1 MNIREIS
8 RTKNL
13 THSGFTLVEVMLA
26 LSLTAMLLGLLSTGV
41 FVVADDWNRSTDVF
55 DQSLDES
62 LIVLQI
68 DRALHGA
75 FPHSFTN
82 RETLSRKVYFK
93 GDNNALSW
101 VTTVSP
107 QRTPSLTAW
116 KLSFTENAGVF
127 IKTVPAFTDDPS
139 LRLEEAESVLVLP
152 DHEVS
157 FSYLYEDSDDS
168 LVWTEEWEGEERLG
182 LPLAV
187 YAKLTDVN
195 DFEENPKE
203 IVARI
208 RNNTHRSIRPDT
220 NDFIAL

>member
-1 MNIREIS
+1 MNIRKIS
-8 RTKNL
+8 RTKNSI
-13 THSGFTLVEVMLA
+13 HSGFTLMEVMLA
-26 LSLTAMLLGLLSTGV
+26 LSLTALLLGLLSTGV
-41 FVVADDWNRSTDVF
+41 FVVADDWNRNNDVF

-82 RETLSRKVYFK
+82 RETLSRQIYFK
-93 GDNNALSW
+93 GEDDALSW

-107 QRTPSLTAW
+107 QRTPGLTVW
-116 KLSFTENAGVF
+116 ELSYTENQGVVL
-127 IKTVPAFTDDPS
+127 KTVPAFTDDPS
-139 LRLEEAESVLVLP
+139 LRLEEAEGLLVLP
-152 DHEVS
+152 DHELS
-157 FSYLYEDSDDS
+157 FSYLYEDLDES

-187 YAKLTDVN
+187 YVKLSDVN
-195 DFEENPKE
+195 DVDENPKE

-208 RNNTHRSIRPDT
+208 RNNTHRSIRPNV
-220 NDFIAL
+220 NDFITL

>member
-1 MNIREIS
+1 MSLERLVKEKTGT
-8 RTKNL
+8 R
-13 THSGFTLVEVMLA
+13 GFTLVEVMLA

-41 FVVADDWNRSTDVF
+41 YVVADDWNRNTDVF

-62 LIVLQI
+62 LVVLQI

-82 RETLSRKVYFK
+82 RETLSRQIYFQ
-93 GDNNALSW
+93 GEDNSLSW

-107 QRTPSLTAW
+107 QRSPGLTAW
-116 KLSFTENAGVF
+116 ELYAVEDEGVYL
-127 IKTVPAFTDDPS
+127 KTVPAFTDNPE
-139 LRLEEAESVLVLP
+139 LRLEEAEGVLLMP
-152 DHEVS
+152 DYDLS
-157 FSYLYEDSDDS
+157 FSYLFEDLDES

-187 YAKLTDVN
+187 YVQLN
-195 DFEENPKE
+195 DLASDTERPVE

-208 RNNTHRSIRPDT
+208 RNNAHRSIRP
-220 NDFIAL
+220 NVGEFISL

>member
-1 MNIREIS
+1 MNIRERV

-13 THSGFTLVEVMLA
+13 TRGFTLVEVMLA

-41 FVVADDWNRSTDVF
+41 FVVADDWNRNTDVF

-62 LIVLQI
+62 LVVLQI

-82 RETLSRKVYFK
+82 RETLSRQIYFE
-93 GDNNALSW
+93 GEDNALSW

-107 QRTPSLTAW
+107 QRTPGLTAW
-116 KLSFTENAGVF
+116 ELSFTDNEGVF
-127 IKTVPAFTDDPS
+127 LKTVPAFTDDPS
-139 LRLEEAESVLVLP
+139 LRLEEAEGVLVLP
-152 DHEVS
+152 GHELS
-157 FSYLYEDSDDS
+157 FSYLYEDSDQS
-168 LVWTEEWEGEERLG
+168 LEWAEEWEGEERLG

-187 YAKLTDVN
+187 YVKLSDV
-195 DFEENPKE
+195 DDVEDKPKE

-208 RNNTHRSIRPDT
+208 RNNTHRSIRPT
-220 NDFIAL
+220 INDFTAL